1 MIIPYRR
8 VIETVACDRAG
19 RGLSRLGKVYFW
31 QDALSMLDSS
41 SKVAIITGFMVPE
54 VSCPETDGPSGS
66 VVLGRALMRTGRECV
81 LFTDPPCF
89 SALCSC
95 SESVEGPDV
104 QQVEDSKGIIS
115 WGPDLVIFVERLGR
129 ASDGRYY
136 NMRCKDISAYTY
148 PLDDIFFAPEC
159 KQLPILAIGDG
170 GNESGMGALS
180 DGIRKCIPEFA
191 HCASISSAK
200 VALPVDVSNWGAYAL
215 ACLLSMSCG
224 SWLGHSLE
232 EEEVMLRSLS
242 DAGAVDGVTLK
253 PDATVD
259 GFSLREQE
267 EILSALEKIY
277 SDFMKDAGSGRS

>member
-1 MIIPYRR
+1 MIPYHS
-8 VIETVACDRAG
+8 VLQTVACNRAG
-19 RGLSRLGKVYFW
+19 RGLSRLGKAHFW
-31 QDALSMLDSS
+31 QEALHLLGSS
-41 SKVAIITGFMVPE
+41 RKVAIITGFMVPE

-66 VVLGRALMRTGRECV
+66 VILGRALMRTGRECA

-89 SALCSC
+89 PALCSC
-95 SESVEGPDV
+95 SASVEGPDV
-104 QQVEDSKGIIS
+104 QKVEDGSGITS
-115 WGPDLVIFVERLGR
+115 WRPDLVVFIERLGR

-136 NMRCKDISAYTY
+136 NMRCRDISTYTY
-148 PLDDIFFAPEC
+148 PLDDIFFSPEC
-159 KQLPILAIGDG
+159 RFLPILAIGDG

-180 DGIRKCIPEFA
+180 EGIRKNIPQFA
-191 HCASISSAK
+191 HCSSISSAK

-232 EEEVMLRSLS
+232 EEEIMLRALS

-259 GFSLREQE
+259 GFSLHEQE

-277 SDFMKDAGSGRS
+277 SDFMVGAGSEKS